1 MFNLGDWA
9 LEKLIAGVKRG
20 DFSREYAGVKIA
32 DYITKNVM
40 NETHA
45 LIFDTETAEIVA
57 ETAETVAETAET
69 VADITV
75 DEYSENIEE

>member
-20 DFSREYAGVKIA
+20 DFSREYAGVKIV
-32 DYITKNVM
+32 DYITKNIM
-40 NETHA
+40 DETHA
-45 LIFDTETAEIVA
+45 LKFDT
-57 ETAETVAETAET
+57 ETAET

-75 DEYSENIEE
+75 DENSENIAE